1 MRYDFFTPLNPD
13 LQYPC
18 FRNGHFRRTTRLGG
32 PKVFTSLDESM
43 IIALLYGLDT
53 KLSEP

>member
-1 MRYDFFTPLNPD
+1 MRYDFFTPFNPD

-18 FRNGHFRRTTRLGG
+18 FYNWYSRRTTGLVG
-32 PKVFTSLDESM
+32 PKVFASLDESM